1 MKNAILAISEK
12 KEVLKQIRKELAEK
26 YEVITFN
33 NLLDA
38 IDMVRESDFDLIL
51 LDNNLEGLSIEEA
64 KKKLESIGKE
74 FVTIALVDEYN
85 NDIYK
90 AIENS
95 GVFAILNKPL
105 KIEDLDAI
113 LLPSLKGLELKKEN
127 RRLEDKIS
135 ILEEDTDII
144 GQSMKIKEV
153 RNLIE
158 KIADSDLP
166 VLIVGETGT
175 GKDIIAKEIHKKS
188 ERNKGKYSQIS
199 CALFPGEL
207 IEREMFGYERGAF
220 LGANASKKGLLE
232 EIDGGTIYIED
243 IAKMDIKVQSRFLKA
258 IEYGEFKR
266 VGGTKVRKTNVRFI
280 VGTDIDLKV
289 ETEKGKFRKD
299 LYHRLTALTIEVPPL
314 RERKE
319 DIPVLA
325 NYFLNKIVRILH
337 KETPVISGEAMKFL
351 MEYYYPGNI
360 MELKNLIERM
370 ALLSKDKILDVE
382 QLP

>member
-158 KIADSDLP
+158 KIADSDFP
-166 VLIVGETGT
+166 VIIVVETGT
-175 GKDIIAKEIHKKS
+175 GKEI
-188 ERNKGKYSQIS
+188 
-199 CALFPGEL
+199 
-207 IEREMFGYERGAF
+207 
-220 LGANASKKGLLE
+220 
-232 EIDGGTIYIED
+232 
-243 IAKMDIKVQSRFLKA
+243 
-258 IEYGEFKR
+258 
-266 VGGTKVRKTNVRFI
+266 
-280 VGTDIDLKV
+280 
-289 ETEKGKFRKD
+289 
-299 LYHRLTALTIEVPPL
+299 
-314 RERKE
+314 
-319 DIPVLA
+319 
-325 NYFLNKIVRILH
+325 
-337 KETPVISGEAMKFL
+337 
-351 MEYYYPGNI
+351 
-360 MELKNLIERM
+360 
-370 ALLSKDKILDVE
+370 LSK
-382 QLP
+382 